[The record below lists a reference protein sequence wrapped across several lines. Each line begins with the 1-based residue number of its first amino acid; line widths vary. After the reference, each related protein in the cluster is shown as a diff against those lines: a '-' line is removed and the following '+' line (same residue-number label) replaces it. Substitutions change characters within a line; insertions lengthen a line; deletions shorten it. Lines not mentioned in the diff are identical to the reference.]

1 MLKRETIIRELW
13 SRFADVDGVEFTA
26 RNSKSPPGEADF
38 PCILFFELGDDIF
51 DRSKRGATQKPSFKR
66 KLTLVV
72 ETYVIGASEEASS
85 YEVMDFV
92 EKIKKKLY
100 VDGNSLGGLCEI
112 NEIGSGRMLRP
123 PMGGPVAG
131 LGLSFEII
139 YIEDV
144 GSLFP

>member
-1 MLKRETIIRELW
+1 VLKRETIIRELW
-13 SRFADVDGVEFTA
+13 SRFADVEDIEFTA
-26 RNSKSPPGEADF
+26 RNPKAPPGEADF
-38 PCILFFELGDDIF
+38 PCILFFELGDDVF

-66 KLTLVV
+66 KLIVVV
-72 ETYVIGASEEASS
+72 ETYVKASTEEASS
-85 YEVMDFV
+85 AEMMDMI

-112 NEIGSGRMLRP
+112 NETGSSRVLRP

-131 LGLSFEII
+131 LGLSFEIT

-144 GSLFP
+144 GALFT